1 MPTNIKITISITC
14 RLEMEDKL
22 RKLLAVLLEVN
33 EEKID
38 NNTSAETIEG
48 WDSLKQMNIVVA
60 VEEEFDMMFDEEESI
75 LSDSYQS
82 LLELIQRKSGS

>member
-1 MPTNIKITISITC
+1 
-14 RLEMEDKL
+14 MEDKL

-38 NNTSAETIEG
+38 NNASAETIEG